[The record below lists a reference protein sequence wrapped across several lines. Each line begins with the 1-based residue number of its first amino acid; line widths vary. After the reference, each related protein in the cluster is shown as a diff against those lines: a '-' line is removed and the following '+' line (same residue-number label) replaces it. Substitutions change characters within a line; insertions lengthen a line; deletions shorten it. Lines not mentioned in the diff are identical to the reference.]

1 MPDIQAGIESSLWTL
16 WTSLSGAN
24 LVHDVGYIESGLTC
38 SYEMI
43 VIGNEIIA
51 YVHRLMDGFEINTEN
66 LALDLIHKI
75 GPGGSYVET
84 QHTLEHFREVW
95 YPNLF
100 DRYNYQAWK
109 DAGAPSVQEK
119 ARQTARVAIRDH
131 RPHPLPE
138 EKLAALQ
145 EIITRTDV

>member
-95 YPNLF
+95 YPKLSGLEGCRSTQCAGKSPA
-100 DRYNYQAWK
+100 DRPGGDQRSP
-109 DAGAPSVQEK
+109 PSSASGGKTGCPTGNHHSYRCVK
-119 ARQTARVAIRDH
+119 KR
-131 RPHPLPE
+131 
-138 EKLAALQ
+138 
-145 EIITRTDV
+145 